1 MQISNL
7 KVGASSNKAH
17 FPLHH
22 DVQTTSD
29 FGFCQ
34 PTLVRHLVAGSSGA
48 IDSRT
53 FVRLAPLPVP
63 TFGRI
68 KAKTITSV
76 VPINEVFEAFDYLQS
91 QQAVQSALA
100 SYVPTQADNFK
111 SSQLWNMLV
120 AQSLKRFTRAN
131 LANLSYDNAPFLNFT
146 LLTPSLLASNID
158 ENGFIDKTLV
168 PIGTGAMKDENT
180 QVLYTYAETNIRAVF
195 DIFKSEHDDDTL
207 SSAFWDV
214 LLGNIN
220 DSFNSYIKDDF
231 GALVNDDWRVYS
243 NIPLPRNTAV
253 RNPKFVDAGY
263 RNFGDFSNCDFF
275 KKIGSYDVTLYDSE
289 GNTVECNVPGVV
301 GVNLTRRG
309 QRLMKV
315 LNACGISFDCERDI
329 EVVPLF
335 AYYKAWFDKFNPG
348 RDKQWRDTNC
358 YKLIHSFYDTG
369 VTLNERLG
377 DSSGEYDEDS
387 KLRQYGVL
395 DAFFGFLDDVSS
407 CFYSLKTDNITAV
420 TPYPLLDTDASEN
433 ISIRLSDTEA
443 TQFMT
448 AQERDSEG
456 FSYQYGQLSNGNVNS
471 LAVKGLLR
479 LYSLVNKNSVIGAK
493 IEDYLKTKYGYS
505 IPRTTELGTDE
516 YYINIDDISGTVNND
531 NTYLGEYAGRG
542 VGSDMRNESKRKIKF
557 DVDRFSILVQ
567 MFVIVPQGGYVQ
579 AYPRQHINRFDFY
592 QPEFDSLGMD
602 AVRKSEVF
610 GRSSNVYRFGSP
622 DTTYGFLPRYFS
634 EKIQNN
640 LHNGDFMRRSTRA
653 EFLPYSLDRVF
664 TEDELQQFGSD
675 GEVRVVPGTTITP
688 NEYLRYIGKDEELG
702 NYDRIFYDIFGV
714 TDNFIV
720 HMVNT
725 FDYYAPMKPIS
736 ESFETFDKE
745 VDDNVKSVEKA

>member
-7 KVGASSNKAH
+7 KVGASSRKAH

-76 VPINEVFEAFDYLQS
+76 VPINEIFEAFDYLQS

-111 SSQLWNMLV
+111 SAQLWNMIL

-146 LLTPSLLASNID
+146 LLTPSLLASNIG
-158 ENGFIDKTLV
+158 ESGFIDKTLV
-168 PIGTGAMKDENT
+168 PIGTGAMKDENS
-180 QVLYTYAETNIRAVF
+180 QVLYNYAETNIRAVF
-195 DIFKSEHDDDTL
+195 DSFASSEDTL
-207 SSAFWDV
+207 AYRFYSELSKDSGASFSAYV
-214 LLGNIN
+214 G
-220 DSFNSYIKDDF
+220 DDF
-231 GALVNDDWRVYS
+231 GALTNDDWRVYS
-243 NIPLPRNTAV
+243 NIPLPRDIAV
-253 RNPKFVDAGY
+253 RNPKYIDAGY
-263 RNFGDFSNCDFF
+263 RNFGDAQNCDYFCNYGD
-275 KKIGSYDVTLYDSE
+275 GSVNLYNSE
-289 GNTVECNVPGVV
+289 GNIVECDVPIVLA
-301 GVNLTRRG
+301 VNLTRRG

-315 LNACGISFDCERDI
+315 LNACGISFACERDL

-377 DSSGEYDEDS
+377 DSSGSYDEDS
-387 KLRQYGVL
+387 VLRKYGVL
-395 DAFFGFLDDVSS
+395 DAFFGFLDDLSS
-407 CFYSLKTDNITAV
+407 CFYTLKTDNITAT

-433 ISIRLSDTEA
+433 TSIRLNDTEA
-443 TQFMT
+443 TQFMK

-456 FSYQYGQLSNGNVNS
+456 FMYQYGQLSNGNVNS
-471 LAVKGLLR
+471 LAIKGLLR
-479 LYSLVNKNSVIGAK
+479 LYSLVNKNSVIGSK

-542 VGSDMRNESKRKIKF
+542 VGSDMQRDSKRKIKF

-567 MFVIVPQGGYVQ
+567 MFVIVPQGGYIQ

-610 GRSSNVYRFGSP
+610 GRSSDVETFNVSDSTF
-622 DTTYGFLPRYFS
+622 GFLPRYFS

-640 LHNGDFMRRSTRA
+640 LHNGDFMRRATRS

-664 TEDELQQFGSD
+664 TEDELQQFGTN
-675 GEVRVVPGTTITP
+675 GLVRVIPATTLTP

>member
-7 KVGASSNKAH
+7 KVGASSKKAH

-120 AQSLKRFTRAN
+120 AQSLKCFTREN

-180 QVLYTYAETNIRAVF
+180 QVFYTYAETNIRI
-195 DIFKSEHDDDTL
+195 IFGKFAYNSETISEAFYTALKSNVGSSL
-207 SSAFWDV
+207 S
-214 LLGNIN
+214 G
-220 DSFNSYIKDDF
+220 YIEDDF
-231 GALVNDDWRVYS
+231 GALVNNDWRVYS
-243 NIPLPRNTAV
+243 NIPLPRNIAV
-253 RNPKFVDAGY
+253 RNPKYVDAGY
-263 RNFGDFSNCDFF
+263 RNFGDAQNCDFF
-275 KKIGSYDVTLYDSE
+275 FSSHSFEGVKLYDSE
-289 GNTVECNVPGVV
+289 GNLVDCTVPIVV
-301 GVNLTRRG
+301 AVNLTRRG

-315 LNACGISFDCERDI
+315 LNACGVSFDCERDL

-369 VTLNERLG
+369 VTLNERLAD
-377 DSSGEYDEDS
+377 DSGSYDEDS
-387 KLRQYGVL
+387 KLRQFGVL
-395 DAFFGFLDDVSS
+395 DAFFGFLDDLSS
-407 CFYSLKTDNITAV
+407 CFYTLKTDNITAT
-420 TPYPLLDTDASEN
+420 TPYPLLVNDASEN
-433 ISIRLSDTEA
+433 TSVRFNDNEA

-448 AQERDSEG
+448 AQQSDSDG
-456 FSYQYGQLSNGNVNS
+456 PIYQYGLLGNGNVNS

-479 LYSLVNKNSVIGAK
+479 LYSLVNKNSVIGSK

-505 IPRTTELGTDE
+505 LPRTTELGTDE

-531 NTYLGEYAGRG
+531 KTYLGEYAGRG
-542 VGSDMRNESKRKIKF
+542 VGSDMRNDSKRKIKF

-592 QPEFDSLGMD
+592 QAEFDSLGMD

-610 GRSSNVYRFGSP
+610 GRSSDVGRFRFADS
-622 DTTYGFLPRYFS
+622 TYGFLPRYFS

-640 LHNGDFMRRSTRA
+640 LHNGDFMRRSTRS

-664 TEDELQQFGSD
+664 TEDEIQQFGSA
-675 GEVRVVPGTTITP
+675 GNVRVVPATTITP

>member
-7 KVGASSNKAH
+7 KVGASSKKAH

-34 PTLVRHLVAGSSGA
+34 PTLVRHLVAGSSGS

-100 SYVPTQADNFK
+100 SYIPTQADNFK
-111 SSQLWNMLV
+111 SSQLWNLLV
-120 AQSLKRFTRAN
+120 AQSLKRFTRDN

-195 DIFKSEHDDDTL
+195 DGFKGVDTISVQL
-207 SSAFWDV
+207 WNELCSNVNSSLAGYFH
-214 LLGNIN
+214 
-220 DSFNSYIKDDF
+220 DDF
-231 GALVNDDWRVYS
+231 GAFTNDDWRVYS
-243 NIPLPRNTAV
+243 NIPLPRNIAV
-253 RNPKFVDAGY
+253 RNAKYVDAGY
-263 RNFGDFSNCDFF
+263 RNFGDAQNCDFF
-275 KKIGSYDVTLYDSE
+275 ISVGSSNVSLYDSE
-289 GNTVECNVPGVV
+289 GNTVACSVPVV
-301 GVNLTRRG
+301 IGVNLTRRG

-315 LNACGISFDCERDI
+315 LNACGISFDCERDL
-329 EVVPLF
+329 EVVPMF

-348 RDKQWRDTNC
+348 RDKQWRDTYC

-377 DSSGEYDEDS
+377 DDSGSYDEDS
-387 KLRQYGVL
+387 VLRKYGVL
-395 DAFFGFLDDVSS
+395 DAFFGFLDDLSS
-407 CFYSLKTDNITAV
+407 CFYTLKTDNITAT
-420 TPYPLLDTDASEN
+420 TPYPLLVNDASEN
-433 ISIRLSDTEA
+433 TSVRLNDNEL

-448 AQERDSEG
+448 AQETDSEG
-456 FSYQYGQLSNGNVNS
+456 PVFQYGQLGNGNVNS

-479 LYSLVNKNSVIGAK
+479 LYSLVNKNSVIGSK

-542 VGSDMRNESKRKIKF
+542 VGSDMRNDSKRKIKF

-610 GRSSNVYRFGSP
+610 GRSSDVERFEVRDS
-622 DTTYGFLPRYFS
+622 TFGFLPRYFS

-640 LHNGDFMRRSTRA
+640 LHNGDFMRRATRS

-664 TEDELQQFGSD
+664 TEDEIQQFGTNA
-675 GEVRVVPGTTITP
+675 EVRVVPATTITP

-720 HMVNT
+720 HMVNI

>member
-7 KVGASSNKAH
+7 KVGASSKKAH

-22 DVQTTSD
+22 DVQTTAD

-111 SSQLWNMLV
+111 SSQLWNLLV
-120 AQSLKRFTRAN
+120 AQSLKRFTSSN

-180 QVLYTYAETNIRAVF
+180 QVLHTYAETNIRAVF
-195 DIFKSEHDDDTL
+195 DNFKSGETI
-207 SSAFWDV
+207 AFKFFDV
-214 LLGNIN
+214 LKRSLGSSLE
-220 DSFNSYIKDDF
+220 DYITDDF
-231 GALVNDDWRVYS
+231 GALTNDDWRVYS
-243 NIPLPRNTAV
+243 NVSLPRNIAV
-253 RNPKFVDAGY
+253 RNPKYIDAGY
-263 RNFGDFSNCDFF
+263 RNFGDSQNCDFYF
-275 KKIGSYDVTLYDSE
+275 NYGSSELGLYSSDGTE
-289 GNTVECNVPGVV
+289 IHCNVPIVIA
-301 GVNLTRRG
+301 VNLTRRG

-315 LNACGISFDCERDI
+315 LNACGISFACERDL

-377 DSSGEYDEDS
+377 DDSGSYDEDS
-387 KLRQYGVL
+387 KLRQYGVF
-395 DAFFGFLDDVSS
+395 DAFLGFLDDLSS
-407 CFYSLKTDNITAV
+407 CFYTLKTDNITAT
-420 TPYPLLDTDASEN
+420 TPYPLLVNDASEK
-433 ISIRLSDTEA
+433 ISVRFNDSES

-448 AQERDSEG
+448 AQESDSDG
-456 FSYQYGQLSNGNVNS
+456 PIYQYGLLGNGNVNS

-479 LYSLVNKNSVIGAK
+479 LYSLVNKNSVIGSK

-531 NTYLGEYAGRG
+531 KTYLGEYAGRG
-542 VGSDMRNESKRKIKF
+542 VGSDMRNDSKRKIKF

-602 AVRKSEVF
+602 VVRKSEVF
-610 GRSSNVYRFGSP
+610 GRSSNVLKFGVS
-622 DTTYGFLPRYFS
+622 DSSFGFLPRYFS

-640 LHNGDFMRRSTRA
+640 LHNGDFMRRATRS

-664 TEDELQQFGSD
+664 TEDEIQQFGSA
-675 GEVRVVPGTTITP
+675 GGVRVVPATTITP

>member
-7 KVGASSNKAH
+7 KVGASSKKAH

-111 SSQLWNMLV
+111 SSQLWNLLV
-120 AQSLKRFTRAN
+120 AQSLKRFTCAN
-131 LANLSYDNAPFLNFT
+131 LAKLSYDNAPFLNFT

-180 QVLYTYAETNIRAVF
+180 QVLYTYAEHNIRALF
-195 DIFKSEHDDDTL
+195 DQFKADNSTNEPL
-207 SSAFWDV
+207 AVSFWNV
-214 LLGNIN
+214 LYNNVSNSLE
-220 DSFNSYIKDDF
+220 SYIKDDF
-231 GALVNDDWRVYS
+231 GALVNDDWRVYT
-243 NIPLPRNTAV
+243 NISLPRNTAV
-253 RNPKFVDAGY
+253 RNPKYVDAGY
-263 RNFGDFSNCDFF
+263 RNFGDARNCDYFF
-275 KKIGSYDVTLYDSE
+275 SCGTSSVSLLDSE
-289 GNTVECNVPGVV
+289 GNSVSIEVPIVV
-301 GVNLTRRG
+301 AVNLTRRG

-315 LNACGISFDCERDI
+315 LNACGISFACERDL
-329 EVVPLF
+329 ELVPLF

-377 DSSGEYDEDS
+377 DDSGSYDEDS
-387 KLRQYGVL
+387 VLRQYGVL
-395 DAFFGFLDDVSS
+395 DAFFGFLDDISS
-407 CFYSLKTDNITAV
+407 CFYTLKTDNITAT
-420 TPYPLLDTDASEN
+420 TPYPLLVNDASEN
-433 ISIRLSDTEA
+433 TSVRLNDNEQ

-448 AQERDSEG
+448 AQETDSDG
-456 FSYQYGQLSNGNVNS
+456 PVFQYGQLSNGNVNS

-479 LYSLVNKNSVIGAK
+479 LYSLVNKNSVIGSK

-531 NTYLGEYAGRG
+531 NTYLGEYADE
-542 VGSDMRNESKRKIKF
+542 DM
-557 DVDRFSILVQ
+557 
-567 MFVIVPQGGYVQ
+567 
-579 AYPRQHINRFDFY
+579 
-592 QPEFDSLGMD
+592 PE
-602 AVRKSEVF
+602 
-610 GRSSNVYRFGSP
+610 
-622 DTTYGFLPRYFS
+622 
-634 EKIQNN
+634 
-640 LHNGDFMRRSTRA
+640 HNHLA
-653 EFLPYSLDRVF
+653 E
-664 TEDELQQFGSD
+664 Q
-675 GEVRVVPGTTITP
+675 
-688 NEYLRYIGKDEELG
+688 
-702 NYDRIFYDIFGV
+702 
-714 TDNFIV
+714 
-720 HMVNT
+720 
-725 FDYYAPMKPIS
+725 
-736 ESFETFDKE
+736 
-745 VDDNVKSVEKA
+745 

>member
-7 KVGASSNKAH
+7 KVGASSKKAH

-111 SSQLWNMLV
+111 SSQLWNLLV
-120 AQSLKRFTRAN
+120 AQSLKRFTQSN

-168 PIGTGAMKDENT
+168 PIGTGAMKDENS

-195 DIFKSEHDDDTL
+195 NSFASSEDTIAYRFYAEL
-207 SSAFWDV
+207 SKDSGSSFSA
-214 LLGNIN
+214 
-220 DSFNSYIKDDF
+220 YIKDDY
-231 GALVNDDWRVYS
+231 GALVNDDWRVYA
-243 NIPLPRNTAV
+243 NIPLPRDTAV
-253 RNPKFVDAGY
+253 RNPKYIDAGY
-263 RNFGDFSNCDFF
+263 RNFGDAQNCDYFCDY
-275 KKIGSYDVTLYDSE
+275 GDGTVQLYDSE
-289 GNTVECNVPGVV
+289 GNTVSCDVPIVLA
-301 GVNLTRRG
+301 VNLTRRG

-315 LNACGISFDCERDI
+315 LNACGVSFACERDL
-329 EVVPLF
+329 EVVPMF

-369 VTLNERLG
+369 VTLNERLAD
-377 DSSGEYDEDS
+377 DSGSYDEDS
-387 KLRQYGVL
+387 LLRQYGVL
-395 DAFFGFLDDVSS
+395 DAFFGFFDDISS
-407 CFYSLKTDNITAV
+407 CFYTLKTDNITAT

-433 ISIRLSDTEA
+433 TSIRLNDSEA

-456 FSYQYGQLSNGNVNS
+456 FMFQYGQLSNGNVNS
-471 LAVKGLLR
+471 LALKGLLR
-479 LYSLVNKNSVIGAK
+479 LYSLVNKNSVIGSK

-542 VGSDMRNESKRKIKF
+542 VGSDMRNDSKRKIKF

-610 GRSSNVYRFGSP
+610 GRSSNTENFGIS
-622 DTTYGFLPRYFS
+622 DSTYGFLPH
-634 EKIQNN
+634 
-640 LHNGDFMRRSTRA
+640 L
-653 EFLPYSLDRVF
+653 FLYN
-664 TEDELQQFGSD
+664 EDTHWE
-675 GEVRVVPGTTITP
+675 
-688 NEYLRYIGKDEELG
+688 
-702 NYDRIFYDIFGV
+702 
-714 TDNFIV
+714 
-720 HMVNT
+720 
-725 FDYYAPMKPIS
+725 
-736 ESFETFDKE
+736 
-745 VDDNVKSVEKA
+745 